1 MRETNGTRVATAEH
15 AATPSVALRFTRAA
29 EAERSRLEGKREQ
42 LLRKREAVQA
52 ELAEIDRAV
61 GAIGEL
67 LELLAPL
74 LPANG
79 SEPGAA
85 GDDSRPEDERGGSAS
100 GRGEADE
107 RDPTPPSADRSGR
120 VAPPGRSSPTAGR
133 RNGRPPRT
141 AELPDPFGGATNQ
154 RQPTKEQS
162 R

>member
-1 MRETNGTRVATAEH
+1 MRETNGTRAATAEPL
-15 AATPSVALRFTRAA
+15 ATPSVAPRFRRAA

-85 GDDSRPEDERGGSAS
+85 GDDSRPEDER
-100 GRGEADE
+100 
-107 RDPTPPSADRSGR
+107 DPTPPSADRSGR

>member
-15 AATPSVALRFTRAA
+15 AATPSVAPRFTRAA

-52 ELAEIDRAV
+52 ELGEIDRAV

-67 LELLAPL
+67 LALLEPL

-107 RDPTPPSADRSGR
+107 RDPT
-120 VAPPGRSSPTAGR
+120 
-133 RNGRPPRT
+133 
-141 AELPDPFGGATNQ
+141 
-154 RQPTKEQS
+154 QS
-162 R
+162 